1 MGELLVIDIKTRAEI
16 AVNEMESFGMTLIG
30 SKQLNVS
37 VEMNL
42 IGSGDFSF
50 LEKLSETELSKYIG
64 ILIMDHCHKM
74 QVKK

>member
-1 MGELLVIDIKTRAEI
+1 MGELLVSNIKAKAEI
-16 AVNEMESFGMTLIG
+16 AVNEMEAFGMTLIG

-50 LEKLSETELSKYIG
+50 LEKLSKSELSQYIG

-74 QVKK
+74 QVNK